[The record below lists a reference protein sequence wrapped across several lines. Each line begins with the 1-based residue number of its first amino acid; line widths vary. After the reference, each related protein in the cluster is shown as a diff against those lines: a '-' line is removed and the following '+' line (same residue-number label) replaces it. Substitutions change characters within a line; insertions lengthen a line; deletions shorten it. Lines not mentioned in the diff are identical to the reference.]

1 MAEQVFKKT
10 KPAFDIRPLT
20 PSLGAEISGIDIN
33 RIDAQTLAQI
43 RACWLQYKV
52 IFIREQ
58 KIDLDDLCRF
68 SQGFGELMQLP
79 YIKPAEGFPKVIRVL
94 KEADEI
100 NMGVFGGDW
109 HSDFSFL
116 AEPPMAS
123 ILYGNDIPPL
133 GGDTLWVNMAQAWK
147 DLPEDLRQ
155 QLKGK
160 IAIHIGAPYGVSHA
174 PEESTQFKGS
184 IEIARNNPEADEET
198 RHPAVCRHP
207 DTGEEMLFISPTYT
221 TRIDGFSEPESDTLL
236 NKLYQHCTRP
246 EFSCRFNWQAGTLAI
261 WDNRNTMHYAVNDYD
276 GFRREMFRTTIKG
289 HAPIPA

>member
-1 MAEQVFKKT
+1 MRESISIQ
-10 KPAFDIRPLT
+10 PLT
-20 PSLGAEISGIDIN
+20 PSIGAEISGVNLKELRQSTFDTIHE
-33 RIDAQTLAQI
+33 
-43 RACWLQYKV
+43 CWLKYKLV
-52 IFIREQ
+52 FFREQ
-58 KIDLDDLCRF
+58 DLGLDDLIEF
-68 SQGFGELMQLP
+68 SRRFGELMPLP
-79 YIKPAEGFPKVIRVL
+79 YIQPMDTYPQVIRIL

-123 ILYGNDIPPL
+123 ILYGSDIPPL

-147 DLPEDLRQ
+147 DLPENLRQ

-160 IAIHIGAPYGVSHA
+160 IAIHTGAPYGVSHA

-221 TRIDGFSEPESDTLL
+221 TRIDGLSQTESDKLL
-236 NKLYQHCTRP
+236 NQLYQHCTRP
-246 EFSCRFNWQAGTLAI
+246 EFSCRFSWQCGTLAI

-276 GFRREMFRTTIKG
+276 GYRREMFRTTIEG
-289 HAPIPA
+289 HKPIPA